1 MGDPKKQKKKYK
13 RPMMVWNE
21 ERIAR
26 DKVTVEEYGLKNI
39 ELIKKEFIYHN
50 KWKKLIPFK
59 SKLKI
64 FFIGIYEDLRFVFRK
79 I

>member
-26 DKVTVEEYGLKNI
+26 DKVTVEEYGLKNKREIWKI
-39 ELIKKEFIYHN
+39 ESQLKSIHDQV
-50 KWKKLIPFK
+50 KKLIADT
-59 SKLKI
+59 SS
-64 FFIGIYEDLRFVFRK
+64 
-79 I
+79 